1 MDFAKVERLFNEQAG
16 IQVFIANDEYT
27 LEDVFED
34 VASGAG
40 VSAMSEFNAYVDG
53 VLEDNPELTE
63 EKKIVCKALSD
74 YLKDFY
80 YDNYDQ
86 GDYVLFKLG
95 DEELYEDVVVW

>member
-1 MDFAKVERLFNEQAG
+1 MELTSKYET
-16 IQVFIANDEYT
+16 VFI
-27 LEDVFED
+27 V
-34 VASGAG
+34 
-40 VSAMSEFNAYVDG
+40 
-53 VLEDNPELTE
+53 NPELTE

-80 YDNYDQ
+80 YDSYDQ